1 MSVLLSSNVV
11 VIAMPFSVS
20 FRYYQQVSVVVF
32 FFILLAPNTS
42 CELNI
47 SNHDGDSF
55 GVNGCQIGIFE
66 QMDEIIF
73 SGFLKGHQ
81 GLACPAKFLA
91 GTSEMVLGHLSH
103 ESGKRQFPQQQISRP
118 LITLHHTKSLLYK
131 QEI

>member
-1 MSVLLSSNVV
+1 MSLLLVCHHQCFFVFSSR
-11 VIAMPFSVS
+11 SVS
-20 FRYYQQVSVVVF
+20 LSFGF
-32 FFILLAPNTS
+32 LLAPNAS

-73 SGFLKGHQ
+73 RGFLQGHQ
-81 GLACPAKFLA
+81 GLACPAKLLA
-91 GTSEMVLGHLSH
+91 WTSEMVLGHLSH
-103 ESGKRQFPQQQISRP
+103 ESGKGQFPQQQISRP
-118 LITLHHTKSLLYK
+118 LITLHHTKTLLYK